1 MTGVKMSSII
11 AYEHTYE
18 VLKNPTVKIGD
29 MSVMFECELQSSDF
43 IEFDGKTAKVVDRF
57 ANEKPIWFTSNL
69 KAPRGKFKAELT
81 ARALN
86 RGTPRAQL
94 TFGFTGKEIK

>member
-1 MTGVKMSSII
+1 MSSII
-11 AYEHTYE
+11 AYEHTHE
-18 VLKNPTVKIGD
+18 LLKNPTVKIGN
-29 MSVMFECELQSSDF
+29 MAVMFECELQSGDF
-43 IEFDGKTAKVVDRF
+43 IEFDGKRAVVIDRF

-86 RGTPRAQL
+86 RGVARAQL

>member
-1 MTGVKMSSII
+1 MSSIT
-11 AYEHTYE
+11 ACDHVYEI
-18 VLKNPTVKIGD
+18 LKNPTVKIGEQWI
-29 MSVMFECELQSSDF
+29 MFECELMSTDF
-43 IEFDGKTAKVVDRF
+43 IEFDGKTAKVVDRYG
-57 ANEKPIWFTSNL
+57 NERPVWFTGDF
-69 KAPRGKFKAELT
+69 KAPRGKFKAELV